1 METLLKNI
9 EFLILWIYFYGHVFS
24 QLCECRPVKSVW
36 SFFKCNM
43 DLSFSFV
50 QYFTGILGLMNTRMV
65 GAFAQPVAFGGLDFV
80 KVSSSS

>member
-1 METLLKNI
+1 
-9 EFLILWIYFYGHVFS
+9 
-24 QLCECRPVKSVW
+24 
-36 SFFKCNM
+36 M